1 MTYIYEKKNT
11 GDLFH
16 DLKAM
21 GRSNF
26 SYNGAQALMEFMEQM
41 AEDTGEPW
49 EYDAI
54 ALCCDFGEYEESE
67 YEALAKEYDNA
78 PKRADFEDSED
89 FKSALLEWLQD
100 QTSVIEFDGGII
112 VQGF

>member
-21 GRSNF
+21 GRNNF
-26 SYNGAQALMEFMEQM
+26 SYNGAQALMEYMEQIC
-41 AEDTGEPW
+41 EDTGEPW

-54 ALCCDFGEYEESE
+54 ALCCDFAEYAESE
-67 YEALAKEYDNA
+67 FEALAKEYDDA
-78 PKRADFEDSED
+78 PKLADFTCEAEHGA
-89 FKSALLEWLQD
+89 ALKEWLQN